1 MKRIIEFT
9 PSNKTGH
16 RVLLTPGPLT
26 TTATVRDAMHDDIG
40 TWDDDAIDLVREIR
54 EGLVALAEGSDL
66 TCTLMQGCGS
76 MGVES
81 VLGSVIPRDSGKLLI
96 LNNGAYGVRMARSAT
111 AMGLPFV
118 QMIDS
123 EEEPHRPERV
133 EEVLAA
139 DPAITHVAGVHCE
152 TTTGLV
158 NPIREIGLAVQ
169 RQRRHFIVDA
179 ISSFGA
185 YSAGS
190 GKAIDF
196 TAGPIDHLV
205 GSSNKCVEGV
215 PGFSFV
221 ISRRSAMEGIAGNAR
236 SYAMDLYDQWA
247 GFEKH
252 GKFRFTPPTHVLMA
266 FRQALRELRAEGG
279 VPARE
284 ARYKDNNHTLISGMR
299 KLGFEPLIPAAI
311 QSHIITTFLITDPA
325 FQFNAFYHSLRELGY
340 IIYPGKLTHRDTF
353 RVGNIGSI
361 CRAEI
366 EGFVAAVDKVLHQH
380 G

>member
-1 MKRIIEFT
+1 MKPMIEFT
-9 PSNKTGH
+9 PGNKTGH

-26 TTATVRDAMHDDIG
+26 TTATVRGAMHDDIG

-54 EGLVALAEGSDL
+54 EELVSHAQGNDL

-76 MGVES
+76 MGIES

-96 LNNGAYGVRMARSAT
+96 LNNGAYGIRMARSAA

-118 QMIDS
+118 QRIDS
-123 EEEPHRPERV
+123 EECAHSPERV

-139 DPAITHVAGVHCE
+139 DPAITHVACVHCE

-158 NPIREIGLAVQ
+158 NPIRKIGLAVG
-169 RQRRHFIVDA
+169 RQKRRLIVDA

-185 YSAGS
+185 YSTGP
-190 GKAIDF
+190 GGEMDF
-196 TAGPIDHLV
+196 EAGPIEHLV

-221 ISRRSAMEGIAGNAR
+221 ISRRDAMRECAGHAR
-236 SYAMDLYDQWA
+236 SYAMDLHDQWQ
-247 GFEKH
+247 GFEQR

-279 VPARE
+279 IPARE
-284 ARYKDNNHTLISGMR
+284 RRYKDNRDTLISGMQR
-299 KLGFEPLIPAAI
+299 LGFEPLIPAAI
-311 QSHIITTFLITDPA
+311 QSHIITTFLFPNSTFAFDP
-325 FQFNAFYHSLRELGY
+325 FYRALREQGY
-340 IIYPGKLTHRDTF
+340 IIYPGKLTNRDTF
-353 RVGNIGSI
+353 RIGNIGSI
-361 CRAEI
+361 GRLEI
-366 EGFVAAVDKVLHQH
+366 EGFLGAVEKVTA
-380 G
+380 